1 MVGKVYYGQTDS
13 NWQPGDS
20 SNANSYLYFVDAT
33 TVILVWKNENGDYVA
48 TSATIDSSMVCRF
61 PSDRIGSSVTG
72 RFKSL
77 GGVLVFA
84 YDDLKCTRESGTGL
98 LGTWNVPS
106 GQGGGTM
113 TINDTTVVFNSE
125 KGSPTTCAYTNEN
138 GFIVLTNFY
147 NVDGY
152 CCFDGQDLYM
162 KVAKL
167 VELNDAAL
175 IDEIKNAA
183 SSH

>member
-1 MVGKVYYGQTDS
+1 MDC
-13 NWQPGDS
+13 
-20 SNANSYLYFVDAT
+20 
-33 TVILVWKNENGDYVA
+33 DYVA
-48 TSATIDSSMVCRF
+48 TSATIDSSMVCSF
-61 PSDRIGSSVTG
+61 PSDRIGPSYGIVGVTG

-84 YDDLKCTRESGTGL
+84 YDDFKCTRESGTGL

-113 TINDTTVVFNSE
+113 TIDDTKFSIISSNDSHSE
-125 KGSPTTCAYTNEN
+125 YNYTNEN
-138 GFIVLTNFY
+138 GFIVCKTGAILDAG
-147 NVDGY
+147 DGY
-152 CCFDGQDLYM
+152 GCFDGQDLYLQ
-162 KVAKL
+162 VSKL
-167 VELNDAAL
+167 VELTDVAL